1 MQLRKPSVVL
11 LALLLAA
18 MAMVPMVSAD
28 DKKIP
33 NGMIQADPKTDTEGY
48 VAVDVIN
55 IDSSIKNATSYYYL
69 LVLSDEGKQNYLNDL
84 DAINIVAESKAEI
97 SKEGKSALKNDLK
110 AIWDKY
116 PVISETVKGNSG
128 YPSYGGTITT
138 MKFSPSVKSARLSDD
153 ENKFLEKIQ
162 SLMKKS
168 YDQRQANV
176 VTPKWIGTPSHQR
189 ISYWAAYKESFPNPS
204 TVSSAADDPDL
215 WYDSTPEPF
224 RTVFHSLNHYY
235 SPLGVGGA
243 PLNTQYYVSLAEDEY
258 DSGSYSQAATDLG
271 YATHFL
277 EDVGN
282 PMHTGREWDQ
292 YNNQWVH
299 SKYETY
305 IGNHWNPEYENIVAN
320 NYNYFWYTDWAQG
333 TRDLAGYTNG
343 YLDTLYTNVFNKGE
357 NWDISQQDPAID
369 IISENVIL
377 RTQYFSKFSS
387 MNIG

>member
-1 MQLRKPSVVL
+1 
-11 LALLLAA
+11 
-18 MAMVPMVSAD
+18 MVSAD